1 MDTKNKTLAGLFL
14 FVAGAVDVLGIAF
27 GESFGSGFIWNLSIF
42 LFGLFII
49 TSVWFI
55 QKAFKL
61 KVFSTLLIVAGIG
74 AVGAAFFCG
83 CNGLLLSLI
92 RDKPLLYYPF
102 AIAQYIAL
110 GCCGILSY
118 RFTKRPFSY
127 ICVILGLASLIVFGV
142 WISSFKISY
151 SGTTIPSILVD
162 YSQSVWLIGFS
173 TYMLE
178 KDLPKN
184 CQSKEIS

>member
-1 MDTKNKTLAGLFL
+1 MDSKDRTLAGLLL
-14 FVAGAVDVLGIAF
+14 FIAGAVDILGISC
-27 GESFGSGFIWNLSIF
+27 GESFGSGFIWNLSVF
-42 LFGLFII
+42 LLGLFVI

-55 QKAFKL
+55 RKAFNS
-61 KVFSTLLIVAGIG
+61 KVFSTLLVVAGIG

-92 RDKPLLYYPF
+92 KDKPLLYYPF
-102 AIAQYIAL
+102 AVAQYLAL

-127 ICVILGLASLIVFGV
+127 LCVILGVASFIAFGV

-151 SGTTIPSILVD
+151 SGTTMPSILID
-162 YSQSVWLIGFS
+162 YIQSLWLVGFAAGL
-173 TYMLE
+173 ME
-178 KDLPKN
+178 KDSSEELPVKR
-184 CQSKEIS
+184 E